1 MPNISYIKEGE
12 GEIILLLH
20 GWGQSKEMMLPLIND
35 LKKKF
40 MCVVVDL
47 PGFGDT
53 PFDNS
58 FDLEEYV
65 YNIRKFL
72 IDNNITP
79 KYIIGHSFGGKVA
92 THYCLKYQDVDK
104 LVIIASPLLKPRR
117 GLKYY
122 YKIYKYKLKKKL
134 KIEEKNAG
142 SSDYKNCAK
151 DMKEFFVKVVNTHYN
166 KELKKVDIPV
176 LLIWGKEDKQVPL
189 NKAKQLSKKIKD
201 NKLVVLEGD
210 HFAYLENIELTKLYI
225 CNFLRRGMCD

>member
-12 GEIILLLH
+12 GEVILLLH
-20 GWGQSKEMMLPLIND
+20 GWGQNKEMMFPLIDN
-35 LKKKF
+35 LKEKF
-40 MCVVVDL
+40 TCVVVDL

-58 FDLEEYV
+58 INIEEYV
-65 YNIRKFL
+65 NNLRKFL

-92 THYCLKYQDVDK
+92 IHYYLKYKDVEK
-104 LVIIASPLLKPRR
+104 LIIIASPLLKPKR

-122 YKIYKYKLKKKL
+122 YKIYKYKLKKKF
-134 KIEEKNAG
+134 KIKEKNAG
-142 SSDYKNCAK
+142 SSDYKNCK
-151 DMKEFFVKVVNTHYN
+151 KEMRCFFVNVVNTHYN
-166 KELKKVDIPV
+166 KKLKKVDIPV
-176 LLIWGKEDKQVPL
+176 LLIWGKGDKQVPL